1 MKIYKNE
8 KIVAYTQGEVF
19 NKEELNQIAHPFNL
33 YVFTGYTGDWRAE
46 NNFEVEVW
54 AKNPKLALEAIGY
67 YDNYEKSW
75 GDFRGVIE
83 AINNNNCQ
91 LFQKIVKYYKRDL
104 GKYIKS
110 AQS

>member
-19 NKEELNQIAHPFNL
+19 DKEELNQIAHPLNL

-67 YDNYEKSW
+67 YSDYQKEW

-83 AINNNNCQ
+83 AINNDNCQ

-104 GKYIKS
+104 GKYVKKI
-110 AQS
+110 